1 MKSLF
6 KFMSISF
13 VVIYI
18 LVRIQNI
25 LQDYL
30 EIKTGNS
37 NEEDMI

>member
-1 MKSLF
+1 MKRLF
-6 KFMSISF
+6 KFMSMSF

-18 LVRIQNI
+18 LVRIQNV

-37 NEEDMI
+37 NDEEMV